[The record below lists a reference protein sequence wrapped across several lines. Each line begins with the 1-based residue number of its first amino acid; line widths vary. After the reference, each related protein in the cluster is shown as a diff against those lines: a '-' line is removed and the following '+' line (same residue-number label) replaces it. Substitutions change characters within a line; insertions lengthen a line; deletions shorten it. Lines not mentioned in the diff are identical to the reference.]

1 MIQFKK
7 LTIPAAKPFD
17 LPKIVYTGKTKKGV
31 NDDLVM
37 TLMIG
42 LFWAR
47 EFINKKIPNVP
58 YDTLKP

>member
-1 MIQFKK
+1 MIEFKK

-17 LPKIVYTGKTKKGV
+17 LPKIIYTGKTKKGK
-31 NDDLVM
+31 NDDIVM

-47 EFINKKIPNVP
+47 EFLTKNIPNIP
-58 YDTLKP
+58 YDKLR